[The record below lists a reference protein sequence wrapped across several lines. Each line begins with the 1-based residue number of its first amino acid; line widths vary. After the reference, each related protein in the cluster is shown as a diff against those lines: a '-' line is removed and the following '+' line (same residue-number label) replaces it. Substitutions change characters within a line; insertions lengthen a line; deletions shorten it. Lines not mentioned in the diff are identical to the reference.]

1 MALQTLTLKNIQ
13 SICNSAA
20 GQAEVAKFAQ
30 TMNEQGVM
38 KFFIDYAKVRDL
50 ISRMVKEGIMKEE
63 TPMENYSDENFTKE
77 FIVYSTN
84 KMIDYLSR
92 VSGIESKSIMH
103 GLPMLREMATIYLV
117 GPYRPMM
124 VFYWMSE
131 FAIPFKEELT
141 RIIQHYFT
149 FVRFNPDKFDM
160 YMQLIEDAVPLG
172 INPDVQALAWVRAN
186 EEEYRKLDFSEIF
199 AAIPFDRYY
208 EETFDKDVREDRPS
222 PQFGTRFMI
231 LPKDEIKRLA
241 DEAFKPLVLNEVF
254 PELKSLDTECINEGI
269 KKFFKERPTMVYML
283 YSRAMF
289 FTKVSELN
297 RLQKEFMKF
306 FDEQGIE
313 YTLESTGPVN
323 PMMLKDMPWSGN
335 PS

>member
-1 MALQTLTLKNIQ
+1 MASPTLTLENIQ
-13 SICNSAA
+13 FICTSDE

-38 KFFIDYAKVRDL
+38 KFFVDYTKVRDL
-50 ISRMVKEGIMKEE
+50 ISRMVKDGIMKEE
-63 TPMENYSDENFTKE
+63 TQMEKYSDENFTKE
-77 FIVYSTN
+77 FIAFSTK

-92 VSGIESKSIMH
+92 VSGIESMSIMH
-103 GLPMLREMATIYLV
+103 GLPMLREMATIYFV
-117 GPYRPMM
+117 EPNRPMT

-131 FAIPFKEELT
+131 FAITFKEALT
-141 RIIQHYFT
+141 RIVWNYFT
-149 FVRFNPDKFDM
+149 LVCYNLDKFNM

-172 INPDVQALAWVRAN
+172 VNPDVPALAWVRAN

-199 AAIPFDRYY
+199 DDLPFDRYY
-208 EETFDKDVREDRPS
+208 EETFNQDLREDRPS
-222 PQFGTRFMI
+222 PEFGTRFMI

-241 DEAFKPLVLNEVF
+241 DEVFKPLVLNEVF
-254 PELKSLDTECINEGI
+254 PELKSLNTECINEGI
-269 KKFFKERPTMVYML
+269 NKFFRERPTMVYML

-289 FTKVSELN
+289 FIKASELN

-306 FDEQGIE
+306 FDEQGIK

-323 PMMLKDMPWSGN
+323 PMMFQDMPWSGN